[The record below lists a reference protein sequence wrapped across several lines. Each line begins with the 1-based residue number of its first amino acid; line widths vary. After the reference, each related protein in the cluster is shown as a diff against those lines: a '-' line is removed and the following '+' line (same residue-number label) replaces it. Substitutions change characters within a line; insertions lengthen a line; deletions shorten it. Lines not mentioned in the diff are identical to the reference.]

1 MKNLLLSLRLR
12 NEQRALIVI
21 LLFVC
26 LSVPLTAG
34 LAPSIAQ
41 EKRGIELSKDATQ
54 TSQVAPV
61 PSSVKPELVI
71 QAGHTKPINAVAFS
85 PDGRWL
91 ASGGKDDTI
100 KIWDIATG
108 HVLRTL
114 YAHSS
119 NVNALA
125 VSPDGK
131 FLASASGDMTD
142 KRDLAT
148 FMRGGIAGGIA
159 DNTVRIWDVR
169 TGREVRVLR
178 GHELPV
184 GGVAF
189 SSDGRSLTSASGDLI
204 KVWDLSN
211 GNELRSVKTKYDK
224 SGMEKYDSIRSF
236 SIFGRDKR
244 ETQQAEWQKNLKLS
258 ASKISISARG
268 DLAAVGQPDKPIR
281 IYDAKT
287 GSELRELALK
297 ALPEAEHSS
306 IAISSDGRLVA
317 YSKTNDVVS
326 VEESGTGRELHN
338 LKTGASK
345 TPQRIAFSNHL
356 LLT

>member
-1 MKNLLLSLRLR
+1 MDAEEVGVLVGDVFFFLMVRRPPRST
-12 NEQRALIVI
+12 
-21 LLFVC
+21 LFPYTT
-26 LSVPLTAG
+26 LFRS
-34 LAPSIAQ
+34 
-41 EKRGIELSKDATQ
+41 
-54 TSQVAPV
+54 
-61 PSSVKPELVI
+61 KPELVI

-108 HVLRTL
+108 YVLRTL

-142 KRDLAT
+142 KRDLET
-148 FMRGGIAGGIA
+148 FKRGGIAGGIA

-169 TGREVRVLR
+169 TGREVRTLR

-189 SSDGRSLTSASGDLI
+189 SNDGRSLTTASGDLI
-204 KVWDLSN
+204 KVWDVSN

-258 ASKISISARG
+258 ASKISVSARG
-268 DLAAVGQPDKPIR
+268 GLAAVGQPDKPIR
-281 IYDAKT
+281 IYD
-287 GSELRELALK
+287 
-297 ALPEAEHSS
+297 
-306 IAISSDGRLVA
+306 
-317 YSKTNDVVS
+317 
-326 VEESGTGRELHN
+326 
-338 LKTGASK
+338 
-345 TPQRIAFSNHL
+345 
-356 LLT
+356 